1 MEKLDMRKL
10 YLVIGCCILPCLL
23 QAADAT
29 SNKTPPMGWN
39 SYNKFGL
46 GVDEFLV
53 RETVDGAKRY
63 KLDEAGYKYIVMDDG
78 WPERELDAD
87 GRFVPN
93 PNRFP
98 EGIKPLSDYVRSQGF
113 ELGIYSSPNKR
124 TCGDWPGSLGNEEL
138 HAQQFAEWGVKF
150 VKYDYCPTRND
161 EQETGREE
169 IIRRYRVFSEA
180 LNKADPEMAFA
191 ICEKGWAGFLNKRQR
206 KETNGEI
213 TAEQRRAAFAWAP
226 ELGRMWR
233 TTGDIKAN
241 WKRIM
246 EILDM
251 QEGLEELAGPGAF
264 NNPDMLEVG
273 NGKLTLAENR
283 AHFSLWCILN
293 APLILGNDLR
303 NIPDDVLEVITNK
316 EVIAL
321 NQDILC
327 RQGKIAYSK
336 NSVQVWV
343 KPLQNADTGILILN
357 RNDEPVDFIF
367 NFTDAEQDKS
377 SYNVRDLW
385 IKKDLGKIN
394 LSLRQTIAS
403 HDVKVYRL
411 SIP

>member
-1 MEKLDMRKL
+1 MS
-10 YLVIGCCILPCLL
+10 CLM
-23 QAADAT
+23 QAADAARDT
-29 SNKTPPMGWN
+29 LPPMGWN

-78 WPERELDAD
+78 WPERKLAAD
-87 GRFVPN
+87 GRLVPN
-93 PNRFP
+93 PNRFS
-98 EGIKPLSDYVRSQGF
+98 EGIKPLADYVKSQGF

-138 HAQQFAEWGVKF
+138 HARQFADWGVKF

-161 EQETGREE
+161 EQESGRKE

-180 LNKADPEMAFA
+180 LNKADPEMVYA
-191 ICEKGWAGFLNKRQR
+191 ICEKGWAGSLNKRQR
-206 KETNGEI
+206 KEANGEA
-213 TAEQRRAAFAWAP
+213 TAGQRRAAFAWAP
-226 ELGRMWR
+226 ELGTMWR

-246 EILDM
+246 EILDL

-273 NGKLTLAENR
+273 NGKLTTAENR

-303 NIPDDVLEVITNK
+303 DIPDDILEIITNR

-321 NQDILC
+321 NQDALC
-327 RQGKIAYSK
+327 KQGKIAYSR
-336 NSVQVWV
+336 NGVQIWI
-343 KPLQNADTGILILN
+343 KPLLNGDTGILILN
-357 RNDEPVDFIF
+357 RNDESVDFTF
-367 NFTDAEQDKS
+367 NFTDADLGKS

-385 IKKDLGKIN
+385 AKKDLGMIN
-394 LSLRQTIAS
+394 QSLKQDIVN

-411 SIP
+411 TPLDS

>member
-1 MEKLDMRKL
+1 MHRTLSL
-10 YLVIGCCILPCLL
+10 LVGSCLLASLL
-23 QAADAT
+23 QATDAAGGE
-29 SNKTPPMGWN
+29 TPPMGWN

-46 GVDEFLV
+46 GVHGFLV

-78 WPERELDAD
+78 WPERELAAD
-87 GRFVPN
+87 GRLVPD

-98 EGIKPLSDYVRSQGF
+98 EGIKPLTDYVKSQGF

-169 IIRRYRVFSEA
+169 IIRRYRVFTEA
-180 LNKADPEMAFA
+180 LNKVDPEMVHA
-191 ICEKGWAGFLNKRQR
+191 ICEKGWAGSLSRRQR
-206 KETNGEI
+206 KATNGTV
-213 TAEQRRAAFAWAP
+213 TAEQRHAAFAWAP
-226 ELGRMWR
+226 ELGTMWR

-246 EILDM
+246 QILDM

-273 NGKLTLAENR
+273 NGNLTRAENR

-293 APLILGNDLR
+293 SPLILGNDLR
-303 NIPDDVLEVITNK
+303 NIPDDVVEIITNK

-321 NQDILC
+321 NQDVLC
-327 RQGKIAYSK
+327 KQGKIGYSRDG
-336 NSVQVWV
+336 VQVWV
-343 KPLQNADTGILILN
+343 KPLKNGDTGVLILN
-357 RNDEPVDFIF
+357 RNDEPVDFTF
-367 NFTDAEQDKS
+367 NFADASLEVNA
-377 SYNVRDLW
+377 YIVRDLW
-385 IKKDLGKIN
+385 AKKTLGTIN
-394 LSLRQTIAS
+394 QSLKLEIAS

-411 SIP
+411 GIP